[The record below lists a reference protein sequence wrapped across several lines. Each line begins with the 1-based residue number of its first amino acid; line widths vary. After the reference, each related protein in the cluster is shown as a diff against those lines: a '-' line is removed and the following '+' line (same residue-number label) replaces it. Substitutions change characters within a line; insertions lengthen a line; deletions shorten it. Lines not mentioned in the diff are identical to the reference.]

1 MRARRRILIL
11 ASFGGANGIWIDDF
25 CHREDFDF
33 SKARYINAPV
43 SWHQRGPVTTASE
56 WREHLKYTWKA
67 IRQDA
72 DCIVA
77 CFPQMALPAAL
88 LLRLTGNST
97 TRLVAWHF
105 NLGSLAPPWKGW
117 LAGRILSRVDRFVVH
132 ASGEIGGYARWLR
145 ISPRRFRFVPL
156 QRGKVEPT
164 DPSPIPRPYIV
175 SMGSAN
181 RDYATLVR
189 AVLGTGIR
197 TVIISKKD
205 ILEELPEHPDLVKL
219 HSLTLT
225 ECNAILRD
233 AVMNVVPIS
242 DSGTASGQVTFL
254 TGMMMGIPTIASR
267 CVGTVDYL
275 RDGET
280 GLLVPT
286 SDTEA
291 LRAAIRGLWD
301 DRDLR
306 SRIAAAGHQYA
317 ERHFSDEAAGE
328 HLAEVL
334 DEVLHLRSS
343 GDAATA

>member
-1 MRARRRILIL
+1 MTARRRILIL
-11 ASFGGANGIWIDDF
+11 STFAHGVWIDDF
-25 CHREDFDF
+25 CHREDLEFR
-33 SKARYINAPV
+33 KARYINIPV
-43 SWHQRGPVTTASE
+43 SWHQRGPVTPASE
-56 WREHLKYTWKA
+56 WRENLKYTWKA

-77 CFPQMALPAAL
+77 CFPQLALPAAL

-105 NLGSLAPPWKGW
+105 NLGSLAPRWKGW

-132 ASGEIGGYARWLR
+132 ASGEIGAYARWLR
-145 ISPRRFRFVPL
+145 IPPGSFRFVPL

-164 DPSPIPRPYIV
+164 GPSPVPKPYIV

-189 AVLGTGIR
+189 AVLGTGIK

-205 ILEELPEHPDLVKL
+205 IVERLPEHPDLVKL
-219 HSLTLT
+219 HSLTMQ
-225 ECNAILRD
+225 ECNSILRD
-233 AVMNVVPIS
+233 AAMNVVPIS

-254 TGMMMGIPTIASR
+254 TGMMMGVPTIASR

-291 LRAAIRGLWD
+291 LRAAIRALWD

-306 SRIAAAGHQYA
+306 SRIAAAGCQYA

-334 DEVLHLRSS
+334 DEVLQMRSS
-343 GDAATA
+343 GVAATS

>member
-1 MRARRRILIL
+1 MPPRRRILIL
-11 ASFGGANGIWIDDF
+11 ASFGGAHGVWIDDF
-25 CHREDFDF
+25 CHREDLEFR
-33 SKARYINAPV
+33 KARYLNAPV
-43 SWHQRGPVTTASE
+43 SWHQRGPVTPAAE
-56 WREHLKYTWKA
+56 WRENLRYTWKA

-77 CFPQMALPAAL
+77 CFPQLALPAAL

-105 NLGSLAPPWKGW
+105 NLGHLAPPWKGW
-117 LAGRILSRVDRFVVH
+117 LAGRILSRVDCFVVH

-145 ISPRRFRFVPL
+145 LAPRKFRFIPL

-164 DPSPIPRPYIV
+164 GPGPIPKPYIV

-189 AVLGTGIR
+189 AVLGTGIK

-205 ILEELPEHPDLVKL
+205 VVERLPEHPDLVKL
-219 HSLTLT
+219 YNLTLE
-225 ECNAILRD
+225 ECNCILRD
-233 AVMNVVPIS
+233 AAMNVVPIS

-254 TGMMMGIPTIASR
+254 TGMMLGVATIASR

-286 SDTEA
+286 SDAEA
-291 LRAAIRGLWD
+291 LRAAIRALWD
-301 DRDLR
+301 DDGLR
-306 SRIAAAGHQYA
+306 SRIALAGRQYA
-317 ERHFSDEAAGE
+317 EGHFSDEAAGE

-334 DEVLHLRSS
+334 DEVLR
-343 GDAATA
+343 